1 MHKGTTNRRD
11 RNQIELE
18 CWFLWRGENRSTRRE
33 TFRNKDENQQQTQP
47 TYDTESG
54 NRTRTTL
61 VGGKCSHHCTIPA
74 SLTLILLRAEEV
86 EVLQV
91 VPCCRRHSFV
101 FSFIQCD
108 LGSRST
114 SGRLLYLLW
123 QSLRVFP
130 ISIQSNGYLFCLSV
144 LLEPISTLQIFFPKS
159 PTLKRAN
166 QVTPGWLTVLEGP

>member
-1 MHKGTTNRRD
+1 MHKGTTNRGD

-33 TFRNKDENQQQTQP
+33 TFRSKDENQQQTQP
-47 TYDTESG
+47 TYDAESG
-54 NRTRTTL
+54 NRTQA
-61 VGGKCSHHCTIPA
+61 SHRCTIPA

-91 VPCCRRHSFV
+91 VPCCRKHSFV

-130 ISIQSNGYLFCLSV
+130 ISIQSNGYLFCWSEIGQLAS
-144 LLEPISTLQIFFPKS
+144 
-159 PTLKRAN
+159 
-166 QVTPGWLTVLEGP
+166 